1 MPRSRAFASHHAV
14 TSSDGDTPSSRSTKA
29 CASSS
34 PSHDDPSRNGDT
46 VSTTSIRKDVGS
58 GVTAFPSIE

>member
-1 MPRSRAFASHHAV
+1 V
-14 TSSDGDTPSSRSTKA
+14 TSSDGDAPSSRSTKA
-29 CASSS
+29 CASNS

-58 GVTAFPSIE
+58 GVTAFPPSE